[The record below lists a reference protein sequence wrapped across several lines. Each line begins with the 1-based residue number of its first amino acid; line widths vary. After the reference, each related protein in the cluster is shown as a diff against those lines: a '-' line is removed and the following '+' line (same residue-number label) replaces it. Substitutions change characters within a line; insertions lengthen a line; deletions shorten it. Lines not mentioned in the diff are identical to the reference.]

1 MSQEHDAHND
11 CVHEFQKHFIK
22 YADELN
28 FSISGVSNL
37 ITENISS
44 QLLPKAIWMQF
55 LAILKYWL
63 DDNSNG
69 FEKTDV
75 FIEKSV
81 RAGNDLIDLSKFSS
95 LLDLGKFLYHEKL
108 KM

>member
-1 MSQEHDAHND
+1 
-11 CVHEFQKHFIK
+11 
-22 YADELN
+22 
-28 FSISGVSNL
+28 
-37 ITENISS
+37 
-44 QLLPKAIWMQF
+44 MQF
-55 LAILKYWL
+55 LAIFKYWL
-63 DDNSNG
+63 DDCSNG

-81 RAGNDLIDLSKFSS
+81 KAGNDLIDLSKFSS